1 MKRKPL
7 LLAVAVLF
15 LLLLLWRIY
24 ALIFTSSTGSSG
36 SGGALAIAVEV
47 DSVRQESITDLRQF
61 TGSVF
66 PIYQYIVA
74 PKVSGRLLTIRK
86 RIGDWVRAGEPIAA
100 IDDAEYLQA
109 LREAEANL
117 KIAESALIEAES
129 QALLAFQDLERVR
142 LLKEKGI
149 ATQAEYDLAS
159 SNQIARNSRLELA
172 RAQIEQRQ
180 AALKSAQI
188 RLGYTTL
195 AASEPGFIGER
206 FVDEG
211 ALLTVNAPVVSVVGI
226 DRVIVR
232 TTIVERDYGR
242 IQVGQA
248 ASVSVDAHPGQLMPA
263 MVARI
268 APVLDE
274 ASRVAKMEVE
284 VENQTRLLKPGM
296 FARVMVTLASS
307 ELAQTVPS
315 KAIISRSGVNA
326 LFLTSA
332 DGRQARHIPVEVGI
346 ISGERTQIIA
356 PRLEGMVITLGQH
369 LLQDGSPILL
379 PTPGG
384 AAASASSAAH

>member
-7 LLAVAVLF
+7 LIAAAVLFSLLLIWRIYILIFASRTDGSGSSGTPAVAVQ
-15 LLLLLWRIY
+15 
-24 ALIFTSSTGSSG
+24 
-36 SGGALAIAVEV
+36 V
-47 DSVRQESITDLRQF
+47 DSIRHESITDLRQF
-61 TGSVF
+61 TGSVY

-74 PKVSGRLLTIRK
+74 PKVSGRVLTIRK

-117 KIAESALIEAES
+117 RIAESALIEAES
-129 QALLAFQDLERVR
+129 QAILASQDLERVR

-159 SNQIARNSRLELA
+159 SNQIARDSRLELA

-242 IQVGQA
+242 IQVGQKA
-248 ASVSVDAHPGQLMPA
+248 AVSVDAHPDQAVPGT
-263 MVARI
+263 VARI

-284 VENQTRLLKPGM
+284 VENKGHLLKPGM

-307 ELAQTVPS
+307 EQAQTVPS
-315 KAIISRSGVNA
+315 KAIISRNGANS

-332 DGRQARHIPVEVGI
+332 DGRQARHVPVEVGI
-346 ISGERTQIIA
+346 VSGERTQIIA
-356 PRLEGMVITLGQH
+356 PRLEGLVITLGQH
-369 LLQDGSPILL
+369 LLQDGSPILV
-379 PTPGG
+379 PAPGG
-384 AAASASSAAH
+384 AAASASATAN